1 MLKLVLWSRGS
12 SREERGGRD
21 MKGQQLLIISGVC
34 VYYLVIF
41 TVPGELGPLVLFAG
55 GETGLWRCSGGVH
68 AV

>member
-1 MLKLVLWSRGS
+1 
-12 SREERGGRD
+12 